1 MEKLTYTKCGDY
13 YIPDLTLLDMTD
25 YQIGKYGRMRKRHL
39 QEHHRGIYES
49 MVLSG
54 ELWSHLAEIDK
65 TCNERMEHLVPEMA
79 KKEGVNEAL
88 KAADPM
94 RWVGLMNNIHN
105 RAEEIVLT
113 ELAYD

>member
-49 MVLSG
+49 MVLSR

-65 TCNERMEHLVPEMA
+65 TCNERMERFVPEMA